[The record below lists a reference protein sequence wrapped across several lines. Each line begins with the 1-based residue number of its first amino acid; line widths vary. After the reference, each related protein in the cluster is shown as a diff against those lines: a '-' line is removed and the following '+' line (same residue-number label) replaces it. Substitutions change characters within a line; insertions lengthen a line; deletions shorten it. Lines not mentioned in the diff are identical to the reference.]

1 MNPQSNYGIRAIKAG
16 LDPETTSIL
25 GLCCVEN
32 GLPYESS
39 YTELAAKKAGLERIS
54 IREAERIFGEN
65 WTSVICL

>member
-1 MNPQSNYGIRAIKAG
+1 MNEESNYGIRAIKVG
-16 LDPETTSIL
+16 LNPEKTSIL

-54 IREAERIFGEN
+54 IQEAVRIFGGN
-65 WTSVICL
+65 WTYLICL